1 MDWYKDGLYPE
12 WHISGENFSPKELL
26 NHFPFLILSSTHE
39 KTDIWKIGRIKGQE
53 YGYGS
58 TVIVVD
64 DNIKHK
70 LDWLLDF
77 IIANDQKVRD
87 LGGND
92 QKLWLIWWGIQGNM
106 ELDRNL
112 LTKISQTGLNMNY
125 YYINRKW
132 ELFRI

>member
-12 WHISGENFSPKELL
+12 WHISGENFSPKELF

-77 IIANDQKVRD
+77 ILANDQKVRD